1 MKSRQGFELKNLA
14 GLAIVF
20 VVVAIVI
27 SFGATIVDDLQ
38 DEVDD
43 GLNETAYNTTISG
56 LDALQTFADWLPTLA
71 LIVVAAV
78 IIGIIVRYF
87 AFSGA
92 V

>member
-1 MKSRQGFELKNLA
+1 MKTKQGFELRNLT

-20 VVVAIVI
+20 VVVTIVI
-27 SFGATIVDDLQ
+27 SFGATIVDDLK
-38 DEVDD
+38 DEVND

-78 IIGIIVRYF
+78 VIGVIVRYF
-87 AFSGA
+87 AFGGA
-92 V
+92 